1 MSVFQ
6 AIIDEIHT
14 KRPDL
19 SADQIRSLIEE
30 KKKEL
35 PGFLSDEGA
44 ARLVAEE
51 LLVKTRGT
59 ELGRMQVKDLVSG
72 LNDVT
77 LSGRVLTVSPLQNF
91 QRRDGTPGKVM
102 RLTIVDRTGRVRCV
116 LWDRHAEI
124 VSKAGNLQGRIVR
137 IGHAYTRQG
146 LAGDTEVHA
155 GDRSSIEMNP
165 QEMPTTDFPEFS
177 ELFTP
182 IADIPNDSNNVNVV
196 GVIQLDPRYHSFRKE
211 DRVGAVLRSVLADQS
226 GRIPIVAW
234 NEKAEELRDLKKGSI
249 LQIVNARTRLDS
261 NSRPELHAEAQSQI
275 TVLQEPPAFLKFPNE
290 ENHRIADL
298 TAQSSF
304 VDLTVLVVAKGE
316 SREVKRATGETL
328 KVSSI
333 LVGDETGM
341 LTLSLWDDKADL
353 VNDLR
358 EGDTLHLR
366 GVSVRDR
373 LGELRLSLGRSGE
386 IEKLAA
392 TQTLVEPKKLNTLT
406 SVKGLVI
413 LEGTITDQPLVRQ
426 VTTGKGETIK
436 VASFTFKDETGSA
449 RVTFWREQVNF
460 VEGLRPNARLRI
472 TGARVQSALNG
483 GIELSSVPLTKINII
498 VTPPPGEPAWEDI
511 RKIINLEAGVQAW
524 IKGQVVDAEKI
535 KIDDGTGVIEVEW
548 DENISEG
555 SKKILETS
563 GVMGKMLEI
572 YGIAHRIDDNKLI
585 FKASKI
591 LTSTTEPAK

>member
-1 MSVFQ
+1 MSVFR
-6 AIIDEIHT
+6 AIIDEIRS

-19 SADQIRSLIEE
+19 SPDQIRSLIEE

-51 LLVKTRGT
+51 LLIKTRGT

-77 LSGRVLTVSPLQNF
+77 ISGRVLTSSSPQSF

-102 RLTIVDRTGRVRCV
+102 RLMIVDRTGRVRCV
-116 LWDRHAEI
+116 LWDRHADT
-124 VSKAGNLQGRIVR
+124 VSKTGNLQGRIVR

-182 IADIPNDSNNVNVV
+182 VADIPNESNNVNVV
-196 GVIQLDPRYHSFRKE
+196 GVIQVDPRYHSFRKE
-211 DRVGAVLRSVLADQS
+211 ERVGAVLRSILADQS
-226 GRIPIVAW
+226 GRMPIVAW
-234 NEKAEELRDLKKGSI
+234 NEKAEQLRDLKKGSI
-249 LQIVNARTRLDS
+249 LQIVNARTRLDT
-261 NSRPELHAEAQSQI
+261 NSKPELHAEARSQI
-275 TVLQEPPAFLKFPNE
+275 TILQEPPAFLKFPTE

-304 VDLTVLVVAKGE
+304 VNLNVLVVGKGE

-328 KVSSI
+328 KVASI

-358 EGDTLHLR
+358 EGDTLRLR
-366 GVSVRDR
+366 GVSVRER
-373 LGELRLSLGRSGE
+373 LGELRLSLGRAGE
-386 IEKLAA
+386 IEKVAA
-392 TQTLVEPKKLNTLT
+392 AQTLVEPRKLNTLA
-406 SVKGLVI
+406 SVKGLI
-413 LEGTITDQPLVRQ
+413 AIEGTVTDQPLIRQ
-426 VTTGKGETIK
+426 VTTGKGETIE

-449 RVTFWREQVNF
+449 RVTFWREQVTLAK
-460 VEGLRPNARLRI
+460 ELRPNSRLRI
-472 TGARVQSALNG
+472 TGARVQPALNG

-498 VTPPPGEPAWEDI
+498 VTPPNGKPA
-511 RKIINLEAGVQAW
+511 
-524 IKGQVVDAEKI
+524 
-535 KIDDGTGVIEVEW
+535 
-548 DENISEG
+548 
-555 SKKILETS
+555 
-563 GVMGKMLEI
+563 
-572 YGIAHRIDDNKLI
+572 
-585 FKASKI
+585 
-591 LTSTTEPAK
+591 